1 MPVRENLD
9 GGIWCSLS
17 LKLYLDKVFKKPIGF
32 MYIEMQNMSMIYLCR
47 LSIFLYVNRSKC
59 LHPAD
64 WEDRGEAKRDFV
76 LS

>member
-1 MPVRENLD
+1 
-9 GGIWCSLS
+9 
-17 LKLYLDKVFKKPIGF
+17 

-47 LSIFLYVNRSKC
+47 LSIFLYVNRGKY

>member
-1 MPVRENLD
+1 MH
-9 GGIWCSLS
+9 
-17 LKLYLDKVFKKPIGF
+17 
-32 MYIEMQNMSMIYLCR
+32 IEMQNMSMIYLCR